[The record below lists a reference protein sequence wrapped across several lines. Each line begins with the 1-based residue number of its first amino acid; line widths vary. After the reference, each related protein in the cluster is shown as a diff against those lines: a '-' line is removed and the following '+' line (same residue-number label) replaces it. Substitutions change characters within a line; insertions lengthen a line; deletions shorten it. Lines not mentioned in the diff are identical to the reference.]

1 MMNQAEFSRMNKSSL
16 HPRYRIRLGRRYTV
30 VASAIVVG
38 LLGCPKFNSIN
49 SAVAQSVSLPQGVQQ
64 LPATAMAVPE
74 VVDAKLVA
82 ANTKFGF
89 KLFEEILKQ
98 DSSKNI
104 FVSPSSVAIALA
116 MTYNGASGQTQ
127 QAMAKTL
134 ELQGMSLQQIN
145 AANATLKATLENPDP
160 KVQLSI
166 ANSLWARAG
175 VSFKQDFLQRNQN
188 FYQALVTNLDF
199 SSPNAPIVI
208 NNWVKQSTGGKI
220 EQIVE
225 TITSDQVLFLINAIY
240 FKGKWTQEFNKK
252 QTAEYPFYL
261 AAGRQKQHLMMSQ
274 SSEYRYYEN
283 EKFQAVSLP
292 YGENERLSL
301 YIFLPVK
308 NSSLSTLY
316 KTLNAQ
322 NWEKWMTRFRSRKGF
337 IRLPRFKMQYD
348 IELKDALAALGMGVA
363 FSDNNANFSGMSDSK
378 LSIDEVK
385 HETFVEVNEEG
396 TEAAAVTSVVM
407 VGVSAVSLLE
417 EPFQMIV
424 DRPFF
429 CAIRDNQ
436 TGTVLFMGSIVNP

>member
-1 MMNQAEFSRMNKSSL
+1 MSENRGIKNLPFFTSMMNQAEFSRMNKSSL

-199 SSPNAPIVI
+199 SSPNAVIVI

-240 FKGKWTQEFNKK
+240 FKGKWTQEFDKK
-252 QTAEYPFYL
+252 QTA
-261 AAGRQKQHLMMSQ
+261 
-274 SSEYRYYEN
+274 N
-283 EKFQAVSLP
+283 T
-292 YGENERLSL
+292 N
-301 YIFLPVK
+301 
-308 NSSLSTLY
+308 
-316 KTLNAQ
+316 
-322 NWEKWMTRFRSRKGF
+322 
-337 IRLPRFKMQYD
+337 
-348 IELKDALAALGMGVA
+348 
-363 FSDNNANFSGMSDSK
+363 
-378 LSIDEVK
+378 
-385 HETFVEVNEEG
+385 
-396 TEAAAVTSVVM
+396 
-407 VGVSAVSLLE
+407 
-417 EPFQMIV
+417 
-424 DRPFF
+424 
-429 CAIRDNQ
+429 
-436 TGTVLFMGSIVNP
+436 

>member
-1 MMNQAEFSRMNKSSL
+1 MKESFL
-16 HPRYRIRLGRRYTV
+16 HLGYAIRLKRRYAIA
-30 VASAIVVG
+30 ASVIFLG
-38 LLGCPKFNSIN
+38 LLGCPKFNSID
-49 SAVAQSVSLPQGVQQ
+49 SAVAQSVSIPQGLQQ

-89 KLFEEILKQ
+89 KLFKEILKQ

-104 FVSPSSVAIALA
+104 FVSPSSVALALA

-145 AANATLKATLENPDP
+145 AANASLKAILENPDP

-175 VSFKQDFLQRNQN
+175 VPFKQDFLQRNQN
-188 FYQALVTNLDF
+188 FYKALVTNLDF
-199 SSPNAPIVI
+199 SAPNAAIVI

-225 TITSDQVLFLINAIY
+225 TITSDQVLFVINAIY
-240 FKGKWTQEFNKK
+240 FKGKWTNEFNKK

-274 SSEYRYYEN
+274 SSEYRYYSN

-292 YGENERLSL
+292 YGENKRLSL

-308 NSSLSTLY
+308 NSSLSAFY
-316 KTLNAQ
+316 KTLNAE
-322 NWEKWMTRFRSRKGF
+322 NWEKWMTQFRSREGF

-363 FSDNNANFSGMSDSK
+363 FSDNANFSGISDDN

-385 HETFVEVNEEG
+385 HKTFVEVNEEG
-396 TEAAAVTSVVM
+396 TEAAAVT
-407 VGVSAVSLLE
+407 AVTIIRTSLEINPE
-417 EPFQMIV
+417 EPFRMIV

-436 TGTVLFMGSIVNP
+436 TGTVLFMGSIVEPQSN